1 MLVLRESKIIKC
13 MIDENFLQSAVR
25 IRRTYLKMSNNME
38 LYRKAAEKIVER
50 LDETIKRVEN
60 IQKEAEDSRKNKNS
74 KFSTEGSLN
83 KMLEIL
89 EEVDSEGKRLE
100 DLVDPLNKEI
110 EKLALEE
117 QELYRLIKEKHYK
130 LTDEQIIESVKQR
143 LIKENLS

>member
-1 MLVLRESKIIKC
+1 

-74 KFSTEGSLN
+74 KFSAEGSLN

-100 DLVDPLNKEI
+100 DLVDPLNREI

>member
-1 MLVLRESKIIKC
+1 

-74 KFSTEGSLN
+74 K
-83 KMLEIL
+83 K
-89 EEVDSEGKRLE
+89 
-100 DLVDPLNKEI
+100 
-110 EKLALEE
+110 
-117 QELYRLIKEKHYK
+117 
-130 LTDEQIIESVKQR
+130 
-143 LIKENLS
+143 